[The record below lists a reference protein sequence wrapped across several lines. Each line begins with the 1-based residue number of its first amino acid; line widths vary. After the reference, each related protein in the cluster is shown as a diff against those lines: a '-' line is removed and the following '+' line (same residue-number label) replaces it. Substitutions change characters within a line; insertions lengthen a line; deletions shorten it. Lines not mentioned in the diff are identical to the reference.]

1 MLNSQTKETGLKD
14 MEIIRFLENGLPQ
27 ARDWNEDKEICGNHI
42 QAGFLNVIIQDIVV
56 HGTND

>member
-1 MLNSQTKETGLKD
+1 

-42 QAGFLNVIIQDIVV
+42 QAGFFNVIIQDIVV